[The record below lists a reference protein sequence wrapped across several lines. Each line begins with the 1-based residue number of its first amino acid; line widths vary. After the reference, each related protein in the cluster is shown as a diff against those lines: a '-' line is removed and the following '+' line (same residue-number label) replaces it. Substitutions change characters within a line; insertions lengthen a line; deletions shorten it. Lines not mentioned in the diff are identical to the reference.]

1 MDDRSASRLILA
13 AIALAAVAARS
24 AYGQDASGE
33 PNTFPFQLLKWS
45 AADQAA
51 WVNSTLDKGMPP
63 DLGGALTILAIN
75 KSSLVLPLME
85 QKIEQVLQSP
95 SPAECFTDKTV
106 NPEKF
111 VYLDA
116 ATIAYAGN
124 DEAMRQVAK
133 LVKLDEKRFDDLVG
147 RTLMETE
154 SLGNP
159 ENRGDPYIVAYHALE
174 IGEPLVEK
182 RIHAWVQARFSEK
195 AEDRVR
201 DLRKFWAE
209 AMVDRYNGVPT
220 ESQWATDPFVS
231 RLNPSDEPAVHKDM
245 LGYAIAVVERRAKR

>member
-1 MDDRSASRLILA
+1 M
-13 AIALAAVAARS
+13 
-24 AYGQDASGE
+24 
-33 PNTFPFQLLKWS
+33 
-45 AADQAA
+45 
-51 WVNSTLDKGMPP
+51 DKGMPP

-182 RIHAWVQARFSEK
+182 RIYAWVQARFSEK
-195 AEDRVR
+195 AEDRIR